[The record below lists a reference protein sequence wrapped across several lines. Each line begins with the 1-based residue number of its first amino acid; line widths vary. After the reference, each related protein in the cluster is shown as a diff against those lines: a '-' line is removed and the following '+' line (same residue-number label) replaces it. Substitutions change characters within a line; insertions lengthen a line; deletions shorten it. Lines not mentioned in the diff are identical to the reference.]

1 MPSASVEEYLEII
14 YKLQQEEHPVRASKL
29 AKQLDVSAA
38 SVTEM
43 IKKLSENGYVNRTSD
58 LGICLTQKGEKAALK
73 LIRKHRLIERFLT
86 DVLGIS
92 WDKVHDEACQL
103 EHVIS
108 SQVEDRF
115 EKILDSPKTC
125 PHGYPIPSKDGKIAK
140 ENVKPLSDLPVGKR
154 GLIVKVFE
162 EDPKMLQYL
171 STLGLIPEVEV
182 FVKEIGVFGGPLLV
196 EVGRAKYALGREV
209 ASKILI
215 RERNN

>member
-1 MPSASVEEYLEII
+1 MPSASVEEYLEIL

-29 AKQLDVSAA
+29 AEQLGISAA

-43 IKKLSENGYVNRTSD
+43 VKKLSTNGYVNRTAD
-58 LGICLTQKGEKAALK
+58 LGICLTLKGEKAALK

-108 SQVEDRF
+108 SQVEDSF
-115 EKILDSPKTC
+115 EKILANPKTC
-125 PHGYPIPSKDGKIAK
+125 PHGYPIPTKDGKIAK
-140 ENVKPLSDLPVGKR
+140 EKVKPLSDIPAGKK

-171 STLGLIPEVEV
+171 STLGLIPEVEI
-182 FVKEIGVFGGPLLV
+182 FVKEIAAFGGPLLIQ
-196 EVGRAKYALGREV
+196 VGRAKYALGREV
-209 ASKILI
+209 ASKILVK
-215 RERNN
+215 ERIS